1 MKSSGKK
8 PVGSPSVWRCPTFW
22 QGIICW
28 KRNKSA
34 LATLHGIITA
44 WQLQL
49 LKLRPISLSSNLHW
63 QNSIELTV
71 DKFKIAKIK
80 TVP

>member
-1 MKSSGKK
+1 
-8 PVGSPSVWRCPTFW
+8 
-22 QGIICW
+22 
-28 KRNKSA
+28 
-34 LATLHGIITA
+34 LAALHGIITA

-49 LKLRPISLSSNLHW
+49 LKLRQISLSSNLHW